1 MRYRPKKQ
9 MITQERFNTVIHLLS
24 KSDDLEHIA
33 IQAGMTKSSVKLI
46 RQEKTWEEHL
56 RRKAVKAAKVRE
68 AKSRRSST
76 ATVPTVVTATPQPQK
91 PVFEE
96 DPRYAIPPVSLH
108 VLNDAYL
115 ESKEQYEKVA
125 TALVDVRE
133 DLADIK
139 LSMRTLLHATASLQ
153 RADVR
158 RTVHE
163 NQSWWRR
170 MFGRGK
176 EGL

>member
-1 MRYRPKKQ
+1 MSYRPKKQ
-9 MITQERFNTVIHLLS
+9 IVTKDRFNTVIHLLS
-24 KSDDLEHIA
+24 KSDDFEHIA

-125 TALVDVRE
+125 STLVDVRE
-133 DLADIK
+133 DLAGIK

-153 RADVR
+153 RAEVR
-158 RTVHE
+158 RTVRE
-163 NQSWWRR
+163 NQSWWKRL
-170 MFGRGK
+170 FGKG
-176 EGL
+176 GN